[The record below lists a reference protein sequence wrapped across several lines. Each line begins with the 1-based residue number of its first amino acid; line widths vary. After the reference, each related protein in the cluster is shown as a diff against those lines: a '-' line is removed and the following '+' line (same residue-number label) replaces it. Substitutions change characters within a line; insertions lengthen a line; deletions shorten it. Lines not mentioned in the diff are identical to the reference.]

1 MGGGVEAVFGVVT
14 GFAVGVKF
22 VAQGFGGGTGGITG
36 DAGFVEGGAFGGELL
51 FKALNFDAVVLL
63 LAVVFAVLLAQAG
76 KAGFVVARVLREVL
90 LALTVFF
97 EGAAQL
103 SELGGALQ
111 GLVFG
116 VFVCFFGGSVLFG
129 EGGELGF
136 VDATVGKEVFKGG
149 AVFLVL
155 GLGGV

>member
-1 MGGGVEAVFGVVT
+1 MFKT
-14 GFAVGVKF
+14 LDF
-22 VAQGFGGGTGGITG
+22 VA
-36 DAGFVEGGAFGGELL
+36 VL
-51 FKALNFDAVVLL
+51 LL
-63 LAVVFAVLLAQAG
+63 LAVVFAVLLAQTG

-90 LALTVFF
+90 LALAIFF
-97 EGAAQL
+97 EGTAQL
-103 SELGGALQ
+103 GELGGTLQ

-136 VDATVGKEVFKGG
+136 VDTTVGKEVFKGG

>member
-14 GFAVGVKF
+14 GFAVSVEF
-22 VAQGFGGGTGGITG
+22 VAQGFGGGAGGITG
-36 DAGFVEGGAFGGELL
+36 RAGFVEGRAFGGELL
-51 FKALNFDAVVLL
+51 FKALDFETVLLL
-63 LAVVFAVLLAQAG
+63 LAVVFAVLLAQSG
-76 KAGFVVARVLREVL
+76 KTGFVVARVLREML

-103 SELGGALQ
+103 GELGGALQ

-116 VFVCFFGGSVLFG
+116 VFVPFFGGGVLFG

-136 VDATVGKEVFKGG
+136 VDAAVGKEVFKGS
-149 AVFLVL
+149 AILLVL
-155 GLGGV
+155 ALGGV